1 MTLVFAYYVNNTFFT
16 FVIFRW

>member
-16 FVIFRW
+16 SVIFRW